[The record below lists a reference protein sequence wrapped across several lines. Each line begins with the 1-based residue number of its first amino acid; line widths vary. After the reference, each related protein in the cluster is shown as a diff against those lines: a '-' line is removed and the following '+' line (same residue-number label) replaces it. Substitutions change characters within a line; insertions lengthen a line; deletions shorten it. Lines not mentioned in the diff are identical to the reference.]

1 MKTIYLREYRKKS
14 GLTQSELA
22 EQMGVHDNT
31 IRRWESGDFEPRS
44 NDLQKLC
51 QILNCTEAELLNGP
65 ENQKWEIRLVIS
77 KTGSESKGDTL
88 DMSGNATS
96 AVLNLSDNAMAI
108 TLSAG
113 YDLWEDDAQFEAIIE
128 DLRRKRLNGL
138 KMRKEG
144 W

>member
-1 MKTIYLREYRKKS
+1 MKGMGELRRKA
-14 GLTQSELA
+14 GLTQAALA
-22 EQMGVHDNT
+22 EKAGVGVNT
-31 IRRWESGDFEPRS
+31 IARYERGEMEPS
-44 NDLQKLC
+44 LKIAHIIA
-51 QILNCTEAELLNGP
+51 QILGCTEDELLNGP